1 MRILCLVIIST
12 LVTLS
17 GFSQELK
24 KISKKD
30 RKSSVVEEY
39 YVIKKDRDVK
49 QGEYKKMYE
58 DGRVIETGF
67 YKKNLKDSL
76 WIFYA
81 KNGVDTL
88 SPGFYNNGRQVG
100 PWKIFNSNG
109 EFNYV
114 YNYTTKRICRYNW
127 RGKPNKFKVLTN
139 DGWEDMT
146 IDSPPL
152 MLDGS
157 DPLEIIARNIR
168 YPMRAWKGGIDGEVL
183 VTFIVDST
191 GRMSNVSLKRM
202 VDPDLD
208 KESLRIFKAV
218 DFNWHPAQ
226 LDDKYITVRHTL
238 PVTFLLRK

>member
-1 MRILCLVIIST
+1 MVIIST

-88 SPGFYNNGRQVG
+88 NSGFYNNGRQVG

-191 GRMSNVSLKRM
+191 GRMSDVSLKRM

-208 KESLRIFKAV
+208 KEALRIFNAV
-218 DFNWHPAQ
+218 DFDWHPAQ
-226 LDDKYITVRHTL
+226 LNQKFISVRYTL